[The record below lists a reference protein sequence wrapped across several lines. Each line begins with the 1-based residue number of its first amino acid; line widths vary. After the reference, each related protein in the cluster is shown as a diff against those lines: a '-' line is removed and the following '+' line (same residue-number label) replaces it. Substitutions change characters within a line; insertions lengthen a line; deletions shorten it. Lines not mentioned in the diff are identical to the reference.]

1 MSSPTAS
8 EFLLHLGLIGQ
19 HDLELPLIFIFPEL
33 IRMAQSPCLIADLM
47 SYCVCCCLTEVLEN
61 CTVEEGV
68 AWREWQ
74 VRVI

>member
-1 MSSPTAS
+1 
-8 EFLLHLGLIGQ
+8 
-19 HDLELPLIFIFPEL
+19 
-33 IRMAQSPCLIADLM
+33 MAQSPCLIADLM

-74 VRVI
+74 GRVIMVTMVNTEQHYCVKDCCESDYDVT